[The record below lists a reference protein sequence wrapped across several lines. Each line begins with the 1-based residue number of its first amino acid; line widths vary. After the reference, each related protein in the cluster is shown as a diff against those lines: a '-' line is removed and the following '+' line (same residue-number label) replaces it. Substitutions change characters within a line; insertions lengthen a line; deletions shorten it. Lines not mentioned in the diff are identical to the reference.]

1 LPASGSSAPVRALEE
16 LRREVASCRRCPLY
30 GPATQSVFG
39 EGPAGAD
46 LLLVGEQPGDQE
58 DRLGRPFV
66 GPAGRLLERAVAD
79 AGLDRARLYVTNAVK
94 HFKFAPRGK
103 RRIHKKP
110 NAGEIA
116 ACRWWLDGEIAAVR
130 PRLVVA
136 LGSTAAS
143 ALAHRHVSVMRE
155 RGPMRFGEIQG
166 FVTVHPSLL
175 LRVPEETRKREEYRR
190 FVDDLRRVRRLLAA
204 LKRQGTAAKAG

>member
-1 LPASGSSAPVRALEE
+1 
-16 LRREVASCRRCPLY
+16 
-30 GPATQSVFG
+30 
-39 EGPAGAD
+39 
-46 LLLVGEQPGDQE
+46 LLVGEQPGDQE
-58 DRLGRPFV
+58 DREGRPFV

-79 AGLDRARLYVTNAVK
+79 AGLDRAQLYVTNAVK

-116 ACRWWLDGEIAAVR
+116 ACRWRLDGEIAAVR

-136 LGSTAAS
+136 LGATAAS
-143 ALAHRHVSVMRE
+143 ALANRQVSVMRE
-155 RGPMRFGEIQG
+155 RGPMRFGDLDG

-175 LRVPEETRKREEYRR
+175 LRVPEATRKEEEYRKL
-190 FVDDLRRVRRLLAA
+190 VDDLRRVRRLLAT
-204 LKRQGTAAKAG
+204 LQRQGRTAKGRQRSVRSEPVG